1 MHSLTPPKIILFDWH
16 GTLADTYDAMYNALD
31 DLFPR
36 LATGGLLDRLMNPE
50 SSKTLEDAKLVNY
63 VRKYQKL
70 PPKIKRSKWLGRY
83 HAPIFS
89 KCCLVLTRRPNISR
103 MSYTM
108 NVTAVTMEKC
118 TSLKRTPG
126 SVC

>member
-1 MHSLTPPKIILFDWH
+1 
-16 GTLADTYDAMYNALD
+16 MYNALD

-36 LATGGLLDRLMNPE
+36 LAAGGLLDRLMNPE
-50 SSKTLEDAKLVNY
+50 SSKTLEDVNLVNY

-70 PPKIKRSKWLGRY
+70 HPKIKAARKVSRTD
-83 HAPIFS
+83 IFE
-89 KCCLVLTRRPNISR
+89 VLFGPDEEAKQSR
-103 MSYTM
+103 MSYTV

-118 TSLKRTPG
+118 ISLKRTPG